1 MGAFTKLMTLMNFQD
16 GYHVSARA
24 QLFQKEL
31 AWVFL
36 KLGKKPEDALFVSYA
51 YKGSDYPAYF
61 KEISDIFSKEG
72 IKLIDIDSGDP
83 ASLIGTSNMIVTGG
97 GDISAFFNKM
107 NSLISPVFN
116 PYTAIKN
123 RIASAIPYIGWNEGS
138 NVISP
143 KYFTPNT
150 GSLANGI
157 NVSPFEIVCNY
168 LNNSQN
174 KKSIFD
180 FLKANPAINQL
191 IAQTDQLK
199 PDGTSVRL
207 EETGAGMIDTP
218 SDPYPIVI
226 KFKIVGGVLTE
237 S

>member
-1 MGAFTKLMTLMNFQD
+1 MGATKLMSLMNFQE
-16 GYHVSARA
+16 GYDVSARA

-51 YKGSDYPAYF
+51 YKGNDYPAYF
-61 KEISDIFSKEG
+61 NEISDIFSKEG
-72 IKLIDIDSGDP
+72 IKLIDIASGDP
-83 ASLIGTSNMIVTGG
+83 ASLIATANMIVIGG

-107 NSLISPVFN
+107 NSLITPVFN

-123 RIASAIPYIGWNEGS
+123 RIVSGIPYMGWNEGS
-138 NVISP
+138 NIISP
-143 KYFTPNT
+143 KYFAPPAS
-150 GSLANGI
+150 SLAYGI
-157 NVSPFEIVCNY
+157 NGSPFQIVCNY

-180 FLKANPAINQL
+180 FLKSNPAIKQL

-218 SDPYPIVI
+218 SDPKPIII